1 MSNSYPQHLSKRP
14 RRWATQLL
22 AAATVMITAS
32 ATADIINMNNG
43 DRITGTVGNIT
54 SGQVTV
60 TTAYAGDIVVAMANV
75 TNIQTDGTYDL
86 TLASGDKVSG
96 QLVENGLLVNGAV
109 RPVQIEDVS
118 LLAPPP
124 SDDPVW
130 TSRVDVFATFSN
142 GNTDTQTLS
151 ILGSSQY
158 NHGIGGR
165 NEHRVTAFWGD
176 AEAEGQTTQEVFE
189 FDYNYRR
196 YLRDNWFVGAN
207 FEYFRDGLKE
217 VNSRIT
223 VGATVGKLFWD
234 NALGRLS
241 AELGVSY
248 VYEDLGA
255 VGVAIPGVDDGSGS
269 QSNPALRWALN
280 YNRFITPTTEFYH
293 NQEILAILGGGRGQI
308 FNSQTGFRFN
318 FSDSLSASVRAD
330 LRHETDVPQ
339 GAHNSDITYA
349 FGVGYSF

>member
-1 MSNSYPQHLSKRP
+1 MNNSYPQHPP
-14 RRWATQLL
+14 RRASRWASRIL
-22 AAATVMITAS
+22 AATTALVISATAS
-32 ATADIINMNNG
+32 ADVLRLNNG
-43 DRITGTVGNIT
+43 DRITGVVGNIT

-75 TNIQTDGTYDL
+75 ADIQTDGTYDL

-96 QLVENGLLVNGAV
+96 QLVENGLLVNGNV
-109 RPVQIEDVS
+109 RPVQISDVS

-151 ILGSSQY
+151 ILGASQY
-158 NHGIGGR
+158 NHGIGGK

-176 AEAEGQTTQEVFE
+176 AEADGTTTQEVFE

-196 YLRDNWFVGAN
+196 YLQNNWFVGGN

-223 VGATVGKLFWD
+223 VGATAGKLFWD

-241 AELGVSY
+241 AELGISY

-255 VGVAIPGVDDGSGS
+255 VGIGTEELGS

-280 YNRFITPTTEFYH
+280 YNRFLRPDTEFYH

-308 FNSQTGFRFN
+308 FNSSTGFRFN
-318 FSDSLSASVRAD
+318 FSDQLSASIRAD
-330 LRHETDVPQ
+330 LRHETDPPE